1 MTRRMLLVAF
11 ALGVAVGVAGTLE
24 GPRLAGPYL
33 PEAWRGKVE
42 SVEGRVLRKQREP
55 DRLLLTLVSDRGAI
69 LATFTRRIPE
79 LDLLIDPGD
88 RVTLGLPVVRPFVEN
103 PVVERVQK
111 DLTPPPAEPARP
123 EPGPTTPDA
132 APGTR

>member
-11 ALGVAVGVAGTLE
+11 ALGVAVGVAGALQ
-24 GPRLAGPYL
+24 GPRLVGPFL
-33 PEAWRGKVE
+33 PEALRGTLE
-42 SVEGRVLRKQREP
+42 PVEGRVLRKQREP
-55 DRLLLTLVSDRGAI
+55 DRLLLTLLSNRGAI
-69 LATFTRRIPE
+69 LATFTRRVPE

-111 DLTPPPAEPARP
+111 EVVAPPAEPTRP
-123 EPGPTTPDA
+123 QPGPNPPDA
-132 APGTR
+132 ASGTR